1 MVLIK
6 TNLSNMFTS
15 MTSSTGNMGWCHKA
29 TVPQKNLQFIAH
41 INLYKFCSKLPIF
54 FLQSEKLPRDNEFL
68 TMDGPKLSQ
77 IFLLWKKNTW
87 WMVLL
92 VSWTSFTLKFLTY
105 NELYTIVQYCRLSNR
120 YNFWLPMVILV
131 VNFNFINISS
141 NGILFMLMVTW
152 AEITPDKYQNNEQND
167 NQMSVYT
174 SDSAPISY

>member
-1 MVLIK
+1 
-6 TNLSNMFTS
+6 
-15 MTSSTGNMGWCHKA
+15 
-29 TVPQKNLQFIAH
+29 
-41 INLYKFCSKLPIF
+41 
-54 FLQSEKLPRDNEFL
+54 
-68 TMDGPKLSQ
+68 MDGPKLSQ

-105 NELYTIVQYCRLSNR
+105 NELYTIVQYCRLPNR

-167 NQMSVYT
+167 NQMSVHIRQCTHFLLEKIKYNVENMSYT
-174 SDSAPISY
+174 CYQRFLFAKYGYLEQGVSVTQKKLRLHLLCLLVSVYSFRFVIIT

>member
-15 MTSSTGNMGWCHKA
+15 MTSSTGNMGWCHRA
-29 TVPQKNLQFIAH
+29 TVPQKSLQFIAH
-41 INLYKFCSKLPIF
+41 INLYKFCTKLPIF
-54 FLQSEKLPRDNEFL
+54 FYSQKSFRETMSFWQWMGQSCLRYFNSERK
-68 TMDGPKLSQ
+68 
-77 IFLLWKKNTW
+77 
-87 WMVLL
+87 MVLL

-105 NELYTIVQYCRLSNR
+105 NELYTIVQYCRLPNR